1 MTRARSFGPAVVAP
15 ALRCALSCSA
25 VRAASEDETQQGRFD
40 RLGVLAAGR
49 ISCAIFF
56 FFPKPHQTCLNFRLK
71 YDKLSKSRSPNPF
84 PRPLIKCNKLD
95 RTWSLEIQLNQS
107 HTVVTVNSLL
117 TTLTVVSVQA
127 LPMKGM
133 ERA

>member
-56 FFPKPHQTCLNFRLK
+56 L
-71 YDKLSKSRSPNPF
+71 LSKTPPNMPELQAEV
-84 PRPLIKCNKLD
+84 RQV
-95 RTWSLEIQLNQS
+95 IQKW
-107 HTVVTVNSLL
+107 L
-117 TTLTVVSVQA
+117 T
-127 LPMKGM
+127 
-133 ERA
+133 